1 MKVTITC
8 ASEEY
13 SNKIYDMLVN
23 PESGE
28 GVLFGEKKCTNSYES
43 VPDIMEFDLNEK
55 EIEELE
61 KLEGVILVHEDD
73 EEVCHHAIQ
82 KVNNIGIPV
91 AASYN
96 ASGTVISHS
105 MYYCQKSELEYSKSQ
120 QVINLPSIDCS
131 NVDVV
136 VMDSGIDPNHDEF
149 KDDNGNSNVVLFDWT
164 QLSNSLGNQI
174 VSSQPADYYQDQDG
188 HGTACA
194 SLIAGQK
201 HGFAKNAK
209 IYFLRENGLSGKTN
223 MFTVNQCLE
232 LMLAFQ
238 KAKKLSLYGL
248 NPSRP
253 TVFSNSWGYNG
264 VYLADD
270 LDSSTDNLYFS
281 FSVDEGKNSK
291 FWNRLP
297 GVNSSTDAYFRLI
310 SQEGVHVLVSA
321 GNDNVYLKNNPC
333 ESINLH
339 YFQNEGNWYAI
350 PRTSS
355 NLNSY
360 SINSSY
366 VSSAGVS
373 YVYAGWA
380 RSYLYSSPGPGVN
393 QNKEVYPIIIVGD
406 ICPIGDFPSSGNSY
420 WSGGNI
426 ISAYNVLK
434 SVTSENRILKNNNRS
449 KNTSGPFFIKSAYS
463 SFGPDVDV
471 YAPGNAAWAALSSF
485 KSATTV
491 PKANNNKDV
500 FFNGTSSSCP
510 IVAGILATY
519 LSQNPTA
526 TPLQAKNWLTSS
538 SISGSI
544 METQKNTLP
553 VSSVNN
559 SGQVESINMA
569 FGANYAQLRENSLYK
584 LQKADSSF
592 LTADIEDV
600 LFCNRFFDSNNLM
613 PQAFPARKVISNIKK
628 PQLSGYGV
636 TLVQSGITSYAPT
649 NNDSNLT

>member
-13 SNKIYDMLVN
+13 SNKIYDMLLS
-23 PESGE
+23 PEMGE
-28 GVLFGEKKCTNSYES
+28 GALFGEKKCTNSYES

-61 KLEGVILVHEDD
+61 KIEGVLLVHEDD

-82 KVNNIGIPV
+82 KVNNIGTPV

-96 ASGTVISHS
+96 TSGTVISHS
-105 MYYCQKSELEYSKSQ
+105 MYYCQKSELEYSVPRQ
-120 QVINLPSIDCS
+120 AMNLPSIDCS

-149 KDDNGNSNVVLFDWT
+149 KDENNNSNVVLFDWT

-174 VSSQPADYYQDQDG
+174 VSSQPADYYEDQDG

-194 SLIAGQK
+194 SLIAGKK

-209 IYFLRENGLSGKTN
+209 IYFLREKGLSGKTN

-238 KAKKLSLYGL
+238 KAKKLNLYGL
-248 NPSRP
+248 NSSRP
-253 TVFSNSWGYNG
+253 TVFSNSWGYSG
-264 VYLADD
+264 SFLADD
-270 LDSSTDNLYFS
+270 LDSSTNNLNFCFS
-281 FSVDEGKNSK
+281 FDRGKNSYS
-291 FWNRLP
+291 WNNLP
-297 GVNSSTDAYFRLI
+297 GVSSSTDAYFRLI
-310 SQEGVHVLVSA
+310 VAEGVHVLASA

-339 YFQNEGNWYAI
+339 YFQRNNSWYAI

-355 NLNSY
+355 NKNSY
-360 SINSSY
+360 SVNSSY

-373 YVYAGWA
+373 YTYAGWA
-380 RSYLYSSPGPGVN
+380 RAYLYSSPGPGIN
-393 QNKEVYPIIIVGD
+393 QSKELYPIIIVGD
-406 ICPIGDFPSSGNSY
+406 VSPLGNFPSSENSY

-426 ISAYNVLK
+426 ISAHNVLK
-434 SVTSENRILKNNNRS
+434 NTNSENRILKNNVRYRDS
-449 KNTSGPFFIKSAYS
+449 SGPLFIKSAYS

-485 KSATTV
+485 KPEETA
-491 PKANNNKDV
+491 PKANNNKDM

-526 TPLQAKNWLTSS
+526 TPLQAKNWLVSS
-538 SISGSI
+538 SVSGNI
-544 METQKNTLP
+544 METQKSTLP
-553 VSSVNN
+553 VFSVNN
-559 SGQVESINMA
+559 SNQVENINVA
-569 FGANYAQLRENSLYK
+569 FGADYNKLRENSLYK

-592 LTADIEDV
+592 LSADIEDV
-600 LFCNRFFDSNNLM
+600 LFCNRFFDSNNLI
-613 PQAFPARKVISNIKK
+613 PQAFPIRKIISDINK
-628 PQLSGYGV
+628 PQLTGDGFV
-636 TLVQSGITSYAPT
+636 FVKSGITSYPPT
-649 NNDSNLT
+649 NNEAAFG

>member
-1 MKVTITC
+1 MRVTITC

-13 SNKIYDMLVN
+13 SNKIYDLLVD
-23 PESGE
+23 PRMGF
-28 GVLFGEKKCTNSYES
+28 GALLGEKKCTNSYES

-55 EIEELE
+55 EIEALQ
-61 KLEGVILVHEDD
+61 KIEGVLLVHEDD

-82 KVNNIGIPV
+82 KVNNIGTPV

-105 MYYCQKSELEYSKSQ
+105 MYYCQKSELEYSAPR
-120 QVINLPSIDCS
+120 QVMDLPSIDCS

-149 KDDNGNSNVVLFDWT
+149 KDENNNSNVVLFDWT

-174 VSSQPADYYQDQDG
+174 VSSQPADYYEDQDG

-194 SLIAGQK
+194 SLIAGKK

-209 IYFLRENGLSGKTN
+209 IYFLRERGLSGKTN

-238 KAKKLSLYGL
+238 KAKKLNLYGL
-248 NPSRP
+248 NSSRP
-253 TVFSNSWGYNG
+253 TVFSNSWGYSG
-264 VYLADD
+264 PFLADD
-270 LDSSTDNLYFS
+270 LDSSTNNVNFCFS
-281 FSVDEGKNSK
+281 FDRGKNSYS
-291 FWNRLP
+291 WNNLP

-310 SQEGVHVLVSA
+310 VAEGVHVLASA
-321 GNDNVYLKNNPC
+321 GNDNVYLKNDPC

-339 YFQNEGNWYAI
+339 YFQRNNSWYVI

-355 NLNSY
+355 NQNSY
-360 SINSSY
+360 SVNSSY

-380 RSYLYSSPGPGVN
+380 RAYLYSSPGPGIN
-393 QNKEVYPIIIVGD
+393 QSKELYPIIIVGD
-406 ICPIGDFPSSGNSY
+406 VSPLGDFPSSENSY

-426 ISAYNVLK
+426 ISAHNVLK
-434 SVTSENRILKNNNRS
+434 NTTSESRILKNNVRYRNS
-449 KNTSGPFFIKSAYS
+449 SGPFFIKSAYS
-463 SFGPDVDV
+463 SFGPDVDI

-485 KSATTV
+485 KAEANV
-491 PKANNNKDV
+491 PKANNNKDT

-526 TPLQAKNWLTSS
+526 TPLQAKNWLASS
-538 SISGSI
+538 SVSGNI

-553 VSSVNN
+553 VSSVNT
-559 SGQVESINMA
+559 SGQVENINVA
-569 FGANYAQLRENSLYK
+569 FGADYSKLRENPLYK

-592 LTADIEDV
+592 LSADIEDV
-600 LFCNRFFDSNNLM
+600 LFCNRFFDSNNLI
-613 PQAFPARKVISNIKK
+613 PQAFPIRKIISNVNK
-628 PQLSGYGV
+628 PQLTGDGFV
-636 TLVQSGITSYAPT
+636 FVKSGITSYPPI
-649 NNDSNLT
+649 NNEATFG